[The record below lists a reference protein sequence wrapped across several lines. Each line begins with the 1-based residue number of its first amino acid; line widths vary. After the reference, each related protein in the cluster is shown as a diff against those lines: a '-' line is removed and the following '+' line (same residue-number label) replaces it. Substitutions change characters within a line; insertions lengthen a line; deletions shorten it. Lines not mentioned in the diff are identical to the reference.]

1 MLLAKSLRAAERI
14 SGDLACGRR
23 VVGLGRRIPDST
35 MGDFL
40 AKLSPTGLRTHLH
53 QQVKSELRRKSL
65 APTLLP
71 IGVISIDGKT
81 TATLD
86 KAVHR
91 DCQKVSPKGQAPHY
105 LHRVVNA
112 TLISAAAAICIDQMP
127 IPAKT
132 NDMGVFASFYAN
144 LQRVYGHTNLFELV
158 TTDAGFTSEANARL
172 VDNDGR
178 GYWMALKQ
186 NQRELWQ
193 EARRVLIPR
202 SQTTAPEAETHWEL
216 DSSRGWICY
225 QLWRTDEMAG
235 WGKWRHLRQVV
246 LVRVLQSPGPLHGK
260 HVKEGPIRIL
270 EERLYLTNL
279 VRGRLDGA
287 QLLRLTRAHWRI
299 ENNLHGTLDIQMQ
312 EDHGRWV
319 RRGNGLAVS
328 ALLRVIAYNFMEIL
342 RTVHLRSAQA
352 RTAAWQQLRD
362 WVRDALVWPNLPDLA
377 SGPNEVASVTL

>member
-14 SGDLACGRR
+14 SCDLARGRR
-23 VVGLGRRIPDST
+23 HNGLGRRIPDST

-40 AKLSPTGLRTHLH
+40 AKLSPKPLREHLH

-65 APTLLP
+65 APTVLP
-71 IGVISIDGKT
+71 IGVISVDGKT

-86 KAVHR
+86 EAVHP
-91 DCQKVSPKGQAPHY
+91 DCQKHSPKGEAPYY

-112 TLISAAAAICIDQMP
+112 TLISSAAAVCIDQMP

-132 NDMGVFASFYAN
+132 NDMGVFASFYTD
-144 LQRVYGHTNLFELV
+144 LSRVYGRTNLFELV

-172 VDNDGR
+172 VDDDGC

-186 NQRELWQ
+186 NQPELWQ
-193 EARRVLIPR
+193 EARRVLIPL
-202 SQTTAPEAETHWEL
+202 SQATAPEAETQWEQ

-235 WGKWRHLRQVV
+235 WGKWSHLRQVV
-246 LVRVLQSPGPLHGK
+246 LVRVLQAPGPLHGK
-260 HVKEGPIRIL
+260 RVKEGPVRIL
-270 EERLYLTNL
+270 EERLYVTNL

-342 RTVHLRSAQA
+342 RTVHLRSTQA

-362 WVRDALVWPNLPDLA
+362 WVRDALVWPTLVD
-377 SGPNEVASVTL
+377 SSYDKEVDSVTP